1 MAWQTGKYSQF
12 KTEGEW
18 NLNQVFSEI
27 LKEILLEINV
37 AGLRGDIKGRFNAL
51 RILYNNIYGH
61 DKTDTATLSHI
72 DDMMSRVARKMKRLP
87 DNLLTTSLSKLQRS
101 YLDSVKRLL
110 DDIHRELLNQM
121 YQAGLLFP
129 ISKKDPTYSGMD
141 LK

>member
-1 MAWQTGKYSQF
+1 MAFQRYSQF

-27 LKEILLEINV
+27 LKDILLEVNRS
-37 AGLRGDIKGRFNAL
+37 GLMGDIKGRFNAL

-61 DKTDTATLSHI
+61 EKVDELALQNI
-72 DDMMSRVARKMKRLP
+72 NLMMSKVASKMKRLP
-87 DNLLTTSLSKLQRS
+87 DNLVTTSLSKMQKQ
-101 YLDSVKRLL
+101 YLSSIKKLL

-121 YQAGLLFP
+121 YKSGLLFP
-129 ISKKDPTYSGMD
+129 ISRKDPTYSGME